1 MSEIERALTQLGR
14 EVAIPAAPDVVPAV
28 LARLEPRQTGRP
40 RRRRRWVLVA
50 AAAALAALA
59 AALAIPDARS
69 ALLRVLHIGG
79 ARIEIVDELPEVTPD
94 PAELDLDLVLG
105 RRMSLDEARRVAGFD
120 IRELDAAPDRVYVGS
135 RGTVWFLYGTPQQVR
150 LLVAQTPGL
159 AVDEAFILKKLVA
172 AGTRVESVSVV
183 GERGFLITGSPHLLL
198 LVDQRG
204 NVVEESARLARNV
217 LVWEANG
224 ITYRLEGDFT
234 SDEALA
240 LAESLR

>member
-1 MSEIERALTQLGR
+1 M
-14 EVAIPAAPDVVPAV
+14 
-28 LARLEPRQTGRP
+28 
-40 RRRRRWVLVA
+40 
-50 AAAALAALA
+50 
-59 AALAIPDARS
+59 
-69 ALLRVLHIGG
+69 
-79 ARIEIVDELPEVTPD
+79 
-94 PAELDLDLVLG
+94 
-105 RRMSLDEARRVAGFD
+105 
-120 IRELDAAPDRVYVGS
+120 
-135 RGTVWFLYGTPQQVR
+135 WFLYGTPQRVR

-159 AVDEAFILKKLVA
+159 EVDEAFILKKLVA
-172 AGTRVESVSVV
+172 AGTRVENVSVA
-183 GERGFLITGSPHLLL
+183 GERGFLITGSPHLVL

>member
-1 MSEIERALTQLGR
+1 
-14 EVAIPAAPDVVPAV
+14 
-28 LARLEPRQTGRP
+28 
-40 RRRRRWVLVA
+40 VLVA

-59 AALAIPDARS
+59 ATLAIPDARS

-79 ARIEIVDELPEVTPD
+79 ARIEFVEELPAVTPA
-94 PAELDLDLVLG
+94 PPELDLDLVLG
-105 RRMSLDEARRVAGFD
+105 RRVTLEQARRATGFD
-120 IRELDAAPDRVYVGS
+120 LRELDAAPDRVYLGS
-135 RGTVWFLYGTPQQVR
+135 RGTVWFVYGTPQRVR
-150 LLVAQTPGL
+150 LLVAQTPGFE
-159 AVDEAFILKKLVA
+159 VDEAFILKKLVA
-172 AGTRVESVSVV
+172 AGTRVENVSVA
-183 GERGFLITGSPHLLL
+183 GERGFLITGSPHVLL